1 MTIVVDIAIPVL
13 SILVPTIIAIWLARR
28 ERLGG
33 DESRYLERRRQAA
46 EPVILALAQFVS
58 LDPLNEPLQSQL
70 RDLRGRIAVYRA
82 SLRPAD
88 VLSGDWLALRHS
100 SGMTMWADAVDLL
113 QESGGNP
120 QADLVNAAVDPGR
133 RWANDT
139 IEMFSSWLA
148 GMTTD
153 IALQH
158 DGAILLE
165 ERTRRTDAGLAQ
177 PFEQREHDDD
187 D

>member
-1 MTIVVDIAIPVL
+1 MGHLNWVVDVGIPALAVG
-13 SILVPTIIAIWLARR
+13 IPAGIAIWLARQ
-28 ERLGG
+28 ERNSGE
-33 DESRYLERRRQAA
+33 ESRYLERRRQAA
-46 EPVILALAQFVS
+46 EPVVLALAQFIS
-58 LDPLNEPLQSQL
+58 LDPLTEPLQAQL
-70 RDLRGRIAVYRA
+70 RDLQGRIAVYRA

-88 VLSGDWLALRHS
+88 VLSGDWLALRHR

-120 QADLVNAAVDPGR
+120 DADLVNAAVDPGR

-153 IALQH
+153 DALQH
-158 DGAILLE
+158 DGALLLGE
-165 ERTRRTDAGLAQ
+165 CERRAGSGPSSAL
-177 PFEQREHDDD
+177 
-187 D
+187 